1 MKGIVI
7 TPENVISVQNF
18 GDPLYKTV
26 GAAVGGGIEIVHPR
40 LLEQP
45 FCMIVDD
52 EGLLKEYPL
61 NVVGSFLYETLSH
74 GCPIV
79 GTVVFMKEG
88 IRDGEPDII
97 GLSDED
103 VQYLTDKFNHFFKLK
118 GETTP

>member
-7 TPENVISVQNF
+7 TPENTISIQEF

-26 GAAVGGGIEIVHPR
+26 GAAVGGGIEIVRPR
-40 LLEQP
+40 LLKQP

-52 EGLLKEYPL
+52 EGLLKQKPL

-79 GTVVFMKEG
+79 GTIVFMKEG
-88 IRDGEPDII
+88 FRNGEPDII
-97 GLSDED
+97 GLENED
-103 VQYLTDKFNHFFKLK
+103 VQYLTNMFNQFFKLT
-118 GETTP
+118 GGTTL

>member
-7 TPENVISVQNF
+7 TPDNAISVQDF
-18 GDPLYKTV
+18 GEPLYKTV

-74 GCPIV
+74 GHPIV